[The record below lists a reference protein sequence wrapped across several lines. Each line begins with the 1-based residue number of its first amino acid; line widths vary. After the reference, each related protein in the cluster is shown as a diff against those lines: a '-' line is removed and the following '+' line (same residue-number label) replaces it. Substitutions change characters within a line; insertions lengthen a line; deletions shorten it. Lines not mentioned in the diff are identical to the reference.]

1 MAIFG
6 RSFWSTTVQTLA
18 ADMFPTKVVGSV
30 VGLMGAVGLLGGVA
44 FSLVIGALLTTH
56 RSYVPVFA
64 IAGILPPLFF
74 IVIMLVARKIQMVIR
89 VEGAL
94 LNTSSCRSMHRENLD
109 EEDRSQQRYGR
120 RIRSL
125 FARR

>member
-64 IAGILPPLFF
+64 IAGILHPLSF
-74 IVIMLVARKIQMVIR
+74 IAILLIVRKIEMAIPM
-89 VEGAL
+89 EGAL
-94 LNTSSCRSMHRENLD
+94 LGTSS
-109 EEDRSQQRYGR
+109 
-120 RIRSL
+120 
-125 FARR
+125 AKA